1 VAVSPGMGTKWLDL
15 DDGSGGEGGAILL
28 GSGDIDAWTHNVP
41 GS

>member
-1 VAVSPGMGTKWLDL
+1 MGTKWLDL

-28 GSGDIDAWTHNVP
+28 GSGDIDAWMSNVP